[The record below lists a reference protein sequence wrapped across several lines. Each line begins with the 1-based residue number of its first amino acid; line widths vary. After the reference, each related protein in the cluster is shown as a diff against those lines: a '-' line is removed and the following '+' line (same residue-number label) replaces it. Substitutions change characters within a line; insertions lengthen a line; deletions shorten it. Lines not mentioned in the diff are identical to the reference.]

1 MAVLVLTHPQ
11 PPEPFVDEL
20 RRLLPD
26 EQLFTDV
33 EAARAQAH
41 NIEAVLLW
49 RLSPG
54 MLDAFPSIKF
64 LAASA
69 SGVDKIIGPEMPRS
83 LPLTRTVD
91 VQQNQQIAQYVCA
104 MVLRHVRQQALFDAQ
119 QHDKVWKRHPI
130 PSPSSVTVGLMGLGE
145 SGQVVASALLAL
157 GFKVSG
163 WSRRPKQIL
172 GVESFS
178 ETAGLLNM
186 VGSCQVLVCLLPL
199 TQHTASI
206 VNAELLSKLPRGA
219 FFINVARG
227 LHVVEQDLIEAL
239 QSGQLAGA
247 ALDVQNQEP
256 MPADDPLWAVPN
268 LLITPHIAS
277 LPSAKVVAFQLVE
290 NILRARR
297 GEPLLRLIDTN
308 IGY

>member
-11 PPEPFVDEL
+11 PPQPFVEEL
-20 RRLLPD
+20 RRLMPG
-26 EQLFTDV
+26 EEFFMDV
-33 EAARAQAH
+33 EAALAH
-41 NIEAVLLW
+41 ANNVEAVLLW

-69 SGVDKIIGPEMPRS
+69 AGVDKIIGPAMPPS

-104 MVLRHVRQQALFDAQ
+104 MVLRHVRQQALYDAQ
-119 QHDKVWKRHPI
+119 QRDKVWKRHPI

-145 SGQVVASALLAL
+145 SGQVVAAALLAL
-157 GFKVSG
+157 GFNVCG
-163 WSRRPKQIL
+163 WSRSPKKIPS
-172 GVESFS
+172 VESFS
-178 ETAGLLNM
+178 GSAGLLSM
-186 VGSCQVLVCLLPL
+186 VGRCQVLICLLPL
-199 TQHTASI
+199 TPETTSV
-206 VNAELLSKLPRGA
+206 VNANLLAKLPRGA

-227 LHVVEQDLIEAL
+227 LHVVEQDLAQAL

-247 ALDVQNQEP
+247 ALDVQGREP
-256 MPADDPLWAVPN
+256 MPTDDPLWAVPN
-268 LLITPHIAS
+268 LLITPHVAS
-277 LPSAKVVAFQLVE
+277 LPSAKAVASQLVE
-290 NILRARR
+290 NLLRARR
-297 GEPLLRLIDTN
+297 GEPLLHLVDTR